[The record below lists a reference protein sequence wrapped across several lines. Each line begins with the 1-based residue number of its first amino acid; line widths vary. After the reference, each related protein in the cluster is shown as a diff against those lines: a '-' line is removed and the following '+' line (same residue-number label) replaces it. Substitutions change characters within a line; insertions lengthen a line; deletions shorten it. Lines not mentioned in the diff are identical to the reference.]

1 MAITYDEDGS
11 QSRTITER
19 KRKLATDISPRN
31 EKNLNKRLQMDDFTG
46 GDELDKL
53 IKKQRKQKKNMKGEA

>member
-1 MAITYDEDGS
+1 MQQYSLQDDG
-11 QSRTITER
+11 TIKKKER
-19 KRKLATDISPRN
+19 KGDKTAMDLTPRN